1 MKKVLISIL
10 IVLLLVLAYVAIFN
24 GFSLGNIKILSVA
37 QIIEAND
44 ELTADISEAKSL
56 LNEDYTAAKDDL
68 SESVTELLEAKEEYY
83 DLAKTSTEGEITEA
97 TTIKRYKIEYLWTTI
112 GNHATSQG
120 VNLKMDVVT
129 GDSGEAEVKNL
140 EFKVT
145 GQYIG
150 IMEFIAAIEDD
161 EDLGFTIEE
170 FKMTKVDDT
179 LTATFTVTDV
189 RIEIETT
196 TTSTSSSSSD
206 SSETVDDTDDTN
218 DTTEEETTEDTTED
232 TVE

>member
-10 IVLLLVLAYVAIFN
+10 IILLLVLAYVAIFN
-24 GFSLGNIKILSVA
+24 GLSIGNIKILSVK

-44 ELTADISEAKSL
+44 ELTADISEAKNL
-56 LNEDYTAAKDDL
+56 INGEYT
-68 SESVTELLEAKEEYY
+68 EAKEDLSNSVEDLVEAKEAYY

-97 TTIKRYKIEYLWTTI
+97 TTIKKYKIEYLWTI
-112 GNHATSQG
+112 VGNYATSEG

-129 GDSGEAEVKNL
+129 GDSGEEEVKNL
-140 EFKVT
+140 EFTVT

-150 IMEFIAAIEDD
+150 IMEFIADIEDD

-170 FKMTKVDDT
+170 FKMTKIDDV

-189 RIEIETT
+189 RIEAEETT
-196 TTSTSSSSSD
+196 TTTSSSET
-206 SSETVDDTDDTN
+206 SETTNEEAENETTDTN
-218 DTTEEETTEDTTED
+218 TVAEEETTE
-232 TVE
+232 